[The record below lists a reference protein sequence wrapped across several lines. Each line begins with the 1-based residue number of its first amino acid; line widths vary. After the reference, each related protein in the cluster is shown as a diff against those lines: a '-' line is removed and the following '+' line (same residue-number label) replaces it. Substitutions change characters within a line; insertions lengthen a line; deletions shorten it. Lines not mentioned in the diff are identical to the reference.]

1 MPPRPNASA
10 DEILV
15 ATIQLI
21 AEHDLPG
28 VTVDMVA
35 EKAGVSK
42 ATIYRRWP
50 SREELFFEALS
61 YLQYP
66 QADPDTGSLR
76 EDLAVLM
83 KGLVHFLNRP
93 DGGTVYAAFLNA
105 AIRDAK
111 LAALR
116 RDVARKARA
125 DYERVL
131 GRGIERGELRADANL
146 RLIIDL
152 LTAPFVYRRIGDNQP
167 ARISD
172 VQRVIDVVL
181 TAYGPKEG
189 AAAVAALEKVRDA
202 G

>member
-1 MPPRPNASA
+1 MPPRPNASS

-21 AEHDLPG
+21 AEHDLSG

-35 EKAGVSK
+35 DTAGVSK

-50 SREELFFEALS
+50 SREDLFFEALS
-61 YLQYP
+61 YMRYP

-76 EDLAVLM
+76 EDLTVLL

-93 DGGTVYAAFLNA
+93 DGGKVYAAFLNA
-105 AIRDAK
+105 AIRDSK

-116 RDVARKARA
+116 REVARSARA

-131 GRGIERGELRADANL
+131 FRGIERGEIASDINM
-146 RLIIDL
+146 RLVIDI
-152 LTAPFVYRRIGDNQP
+152 LTAPFIYRRLGDNMN
-167 ARISD
+167 ARLSD
-172 VQRVIDVVL
+172 VSRVIDVVL
-181 TAYGPKEG
+181 AAYGSSAKTRKVDN
-189 AAAVAALEKVRDA
+189 AA
-202 G
+202 